1 MMLLRLIT
9 WPYVRKHLLRS
20 VLTTTGIM
28 LGVAVFVGM
37 HTANR
42 SVLRALYRTV
52 DRIAGA
58 TQLQVTAGETGFD
71 EEVLERVQGLHE
83 VRVAVPVVE
92 AVVNTGLP
100 GQGNLLILAVDM
112 TGDRSLREYDLESG
126 EEAIVDDPLVFLAQP
141 DSLIVTREFA
151 ERNLLAINS
160 RIPMRTMVGEKLF
173 TVRGIMKSGGLTSA
187 FGGNLAVMDVYAAQ
201 FVFGRGRKFDRIDL
215 ALRDGVT
222 LDQGRA
228 AIEKLLGPG
237 FQAEPPSSRG
247 QQFES
252 VLRVYAISMNLTSLF
267 ALFIGMFIIF
277 NSFAIAVTQRRPE
290 IGILRALGAT
300 RGQIRALFMA
310 ESAIGGVFG
319 SIVGLA
325 LGALLARGIALYI
338 GGLFEG
344 VYGLAERPEE
354 VIVEPGVLLFA
365 LAMGIVTSV
374 IGGFIPARS
383 AARVDPVQALQKGKY
398 QVLSAGENLA
408 RRGAAAAA
416 ALTAALFVVFGRG
429 AIAFYAGYLMAILAG
444 LLLTPTAALW
454 VARLL
459 RPVLKWLRPVEGTLA
474 ADSLI
479 QAPRRTSATVAALM
493 LSLALVVGLGGLAGA
508 SYDSIVGWVDS
519 ALNPDLFVTPSQNL
533 TSRGFRFPASMAD
546 GLRQIEGVTEVQPV
560 RSARIN
566 FRGSPVLLVSLEIGG
581 WVRRAWRPAVEG
593 DTDTMYREAMAG
605 RGFMISDN
613 LAGLHGLHVGSVV
626 ELGTPAGLLRLPVVG
641 IVRDW
646 SDQSGTIFLE
656 RSVFIRWWNDDSA
669 NTFRV
674 YLEPGTAVSRVT
686 EQIQR
691 KFAGTYRL
699 FVLTNA
705 EVKRYV
711 TGLTDQWLGLAY
723 SQIFVAVLVAI
734 LGIVNTLTVSI
745 IDRRRELG
753 VLQAVGA
760 LRKQL
765 RHTVWMEALS
775 IGVVGLILGLT
786 LGALNLYYVLEMSH
800 RDITGIL
807 LAYKYPIRIAL
818 LLLPAI
824 LGSAFVAALWPAESA
839 VRGSLVQALEYE

>member
-28 LGVAVFVGM
+28 LSVAVFVGM

-42 SVLRALYRTV
+42 SVLRALHRTV

-71 EEVLERVQGLHE
+71 EEVLERVQGLAE

-100 GQGNLLILAVDM
+100 AQGNLLVLAVDM
-112 TGDRSLREYDLESG
+112 TGDRSLRRYDLESG
-126 EEAIVDDPLVFLAQP
+126 EEAIIDDPLVFLAQP

-151 ERNLLAINS
+151 GRNGLAIGS
-160 RIPMRTMVGEKLF
+160 RVPMRTMVGERLF

-215 ALRDGVT
+215 ALKDGVT
-222 LDQGRA
+222 LEEGRR
-228 AIEKLLGPG
+228 AIETLLGPG
-237 FQAEPPSSRG
+237 FQADPPSSRG

-252 VLRVYAISMNLTSLF
+252 VLRVYAVSMNLTSLF

-277 NSFAIAVTQRRPE
+277 NSFAIAVTERRPE

-300 RGQIRALFMA
+300 RRQIRTLFLV

-319 SIVGLA
+319 SSIGLL
-325 LGALLARGIALYI
+325 LGSLLARGIALYI

-344 VYGLAERPEE
+344 VYGLAERPDE
-354 VIVEPGVLLFA
+354 VVVEPGVLLFA
-365 LAMGIVTSV
+365 LAMGIATSV
-374 IGGFIPARS
+374 AGGFVPAGS
-383 AARVDPVQALQKGKY
+383 AARVDPVRALQKGKY

-408 RRGAAAAA
+408 RRGAAAVA
-416 ALTAALFVVFGRG
+416 ALLAAGLVLAGQGQVT
-429 AIAFYAGYLMAILAG
+429 FYAGYVLAIFAA

-454 VARLL
+454 VVRAL

-493 LSLALVVGLGGLAGA
+493 LSLALVVALGGLAGA
-508 SYDSIVGWVDS
+508 SYDSIVSWVTS
-519 ALNPDLFVTPSQNL
+519 ALNPDLFVTSSPSL
-533 TSRGFRFPASMAD
+533 TNRGFRFPSSMAD
-546 GLRQIEGVTEVQPV
+546 GLRQIEGVGEVQPV
-560 RSARIN
+560 RSARIS
-566 FRGSPVLLVSLEIGG
+566 FRGSPVLLVSLEIDG
-581 WVRRAWRPAVEG
+581 WMRRAWRPAVEG
-593 DTDTMYREAMAG
+593 DTDTMYRETAAG
-605 RGFMISDN
+605 RGVMISDN

-626 ELGTPAGLLRLPVVG
+626 ELGTPAGLLRLPVAG
-641 IVRDW
+641 ILSDW
-646 SDQSGTIFLE
+646 SDQSGSIFLD
-656 RSVFIRWWNDDSA
+656 RSVFIRYWNDDSA
-669 NTFRV
+669 NVFRL
-674 YLEPGTAVSRVT
+674 YLKPGATVPRVR
-686 EQIQR
+686 EQIQGR
-691 KFAGTYRL
+691 FAGSYRL
-699 FVLTNA
+699 FVLTND
-705 EVKRYV
+705 EVKRYI

-775 IGVVGLILGLT
+775 IGIVGLILGLA
-786 LGALNLYYVLEMSH
+786 LGALNLYYVREMSH
-800 RDITGIL
+800 RDITGTL
-807 LAYKYPIRIAL
+807 LAYKYPVRIAL

-824 LGSAFVAALWPAESA
+824 LGSAFVSALWPAESA

>member
-71 EEVLERVQGLHE
+71 EEVLERVQGLAE

-100 GQGNLLILAVDM
+100 AQGNLLVLAVDM
-112 TGDRSLREYDLESG
+112 TGDRSLRQYDLESG
-126 EEAIVDDPLVFLAQP
+126 EEAIIDDPLVFLAQP

-151 ERNLLAINS
+151 ERNGLAIGS
-160 RIPMRTMVGEKLF
+160 RVPMRTMVGERLF

-215 ALRDGVT
+215 ALRDEVT
-222 LDQGRA
+222 LDQGRR
-228 AIEKLLGPG
+228 AIQKLLGPG
-237 FQAEPPSSRG
+237 FQVEPPSSRG

-267 ALFIGMFIIF
+267 ALVIGMFIIF

-300 RGQIRALFMA
+300 RRQIRTLFLA

-319 SIVGLA
+319 SLVGLV

-354 VIVEPGVLLFA
+354 VRVEPGVLLFA

-374 IGGFIPARS
+374 IGGFIPSRS

-398 QVLSAGENLA
+398 QVLSAGENLV
-408 RRGAAAAA
+408 RRGAAAVAALLAA
-416 ALTAALFVVFGRG
+416 AAVLFGRG
-429 AIAFYAGYLMAILAG
+429 TVAFYGGYLLAIISG

-454 VARLL
+454 VARAL

-493 LSLALVVGLGGLAGA
+493 LSLALVVGLGGLASA

-533 TSRGFRFPASMAD
+533 TSRGFRFPSSMAD
-546 GLRQIEGVTEVQPV
+546 GLRQIEGVGEVQPV
-560 RSARIN
+560 RSARIS
-566 FRGSPVLLVSLEIGG
+566 FLGSPVLLVSLGIDG
-581 WVRRAWRPAVEG
+581 WMRRAWRPAVEG
-593 DTDTMYREAMAG
+593 DTDTMYRETAAG
-605 RGFMISDN
+605 RGVMISDN

-626 ELGTPAGLLRLPVVG
+626 ELGTPAGLLRLPVAG
-641 IVRDW
+641 ILSDW
-646 SDQSGTIFLE
+646 SDQSGSIFLD
-656 RSVFIRWWNDDSA
+656 RSVFIRYWNDDSV
-669 NTFRV
+669 NVFRV
-674 YLEPGTAVSRVT
+674 YLEPGATVSRVR
-686 EQIQR
+686 EQIQSR
-691 KFAGTYRL
+691 FVGSYRL

-705 EVKRYV
+705 EVKRYI

-760 LRKQL
+760 LRRQL

-775 IGVVGLILGLT
+775 IGIVGLILGLT
-786 LGALNLYYVLEMSH
+786 LGALNLYYVREMSH

-807 LAYKYPIRIAL
+807 LAYKYPVRIAL
-818 LLLPAI
+818 LLLPVI
-824 LGSAFVAALWPAESA
+824 LASAFISALWPAESA
-839 VRGSLVQALEYE
+839 VRGSLVEALEYE